1 MELVCQSRLFVEL
14 YELTVHRANLTN
26 MIWVEQPVGT
36 GFTQGTPTATSQEES
51 AAQFLGFWKNFMETF
66 GLVGKKV
73 YIAGES

>member
-1 MELVCQSRLFVEL
+1 
-14 YELTVHRANLTN
+14 

-66 GLVGKKV
+66 DLTGKKV
-73 YIAGES
+73 DSDTRQETIRKRLVGVLDGSEKLARDAPV

>member
-1 MELVCQSRLFVEL
+1 MELVCQWKFRAKF
-14 YELTVHRANLTN
+14 YGLTVDRANLTN